1 MSTFHSGFAGHI
13 EDFIRYRK
21 ASGIWN
27 TTYEKNLL
35 LFDHYCSNTFPPGDP
50 LCQDMIDKWCAKRE
64 TELNRAC
71 DTRICVIRAFIR
83 YLKDRDLTDVKAPA
97 KL

>member
-35 LFDHYCSNTFPPGDP
+35 LFDRYCSNTFPPGDP

-71 DTRICVIRAFIR
+71 DTRICVIP
-83 YLKDRDLTDVKAPA
+83 LSLTFLP
-97 KL
+97 